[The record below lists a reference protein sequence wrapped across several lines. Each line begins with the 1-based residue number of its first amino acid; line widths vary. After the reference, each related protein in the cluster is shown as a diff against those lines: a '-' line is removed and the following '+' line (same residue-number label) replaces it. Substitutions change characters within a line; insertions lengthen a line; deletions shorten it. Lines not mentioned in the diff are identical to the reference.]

1 MNLNKENVIQIDAK
15 AATVSISG
23 SMKFYITDIKTC
35 NIFAQL
41 VINESKSELIKR
53 YAPVE
58 NATDFS
64 IKLRII
70 KPNNEPK
77 EIDFTMLN
85 STDAF
90 FMVDLTEDYK
100 DFIGEYK
107 CELFV
112 DSIINGE
119 LERIT
124 TASFS
129 YNVLPS
135 IYNDLDEVIE
145 ADPDYSLV
153 EGMIAKMD
161 ETIKSAEAT
170 IANADSRISEN
181 IENTNSKIDENIQN
195 VNSIAEALETKIGDI
210 DRALDE
216 ILGGDTNA

>member
-41 VINESKSELIKR
+41 VINESKSELIKK

-85 STDAF
+85 STEAF

-100 DFIGEYK
+100 DYLGEYK

-135 IYNDLDEVIE
+135 IYNNLDEVIE
-145 ADPDYSLV
+145 ADPNYPLV
-153 EGMIAKMD
+153 EEMINKMD
-161 ETIKSAEAT
+161 EAIT
-170 IANADSRISEN
+170 
-181 IENTNSKIDENIQN
+181 NTNRVSSE
-195 VNSIAEALETKIGDI
+195 LETKIGDI